1 MMQWPGILCNL
12 YHNLIQTSGTSECLR
27 NIENL
32 DLNDEL

>member
-1 MMQWPGILCNL
+1 MMQWPEILCNL
-12 YHNLIQTSGTSECLR
+12 YHNLIQILGTSECLR